1 MTSRE
6 NSGWRYSGI
15 NIFGHAELVT
25 HRRKRLLVNLKR
37 DMASIRKVDECGHK
51 ITGILPG
58 VIRRNDCSEGK
69 RPMGLRG
76 RLSNMCIDVVYFQ

>member
-1 MTSRE
+1 M
-6 NSGWRYSGI
+6 
-15 NIFGHAELVT
+15 V
-25 HRRKRLLVNLKR
+25 
-37 DMASIRKVDECGHK
+37 SIRKVDECGHK